1 MPLKFCAAYLAG
13 ILTTVAGLASGVG
26 YTSWAACG
34 LGALCA
40 FVVIG
45 WAIASRRRA
54 RAVARFLERVAGPS
68 ETIYRLSAIDNG
80 KAAIDNRQSPAD
92 PLLDEIAFGMARK
105 PFAKLLPGHQAV
117 VRRVAQSIKGGS
129 DAAA

>member
-13 ILTTVAGLASGVG
+13 MLTTVAGLASGVG
-26 YTSWAACG
+26 YTAWAACG

-40 FVVIG
+40 FVLIG

-68 ETIYRLSAIDNG
+68 ETVYSSKPV
-80 KAAIDNRQSPAD
+80 KAAPPAD

-117 VRRVAQSIKGGS
+117 VRRVAQSIKAGS

>member
-26 YTSWAACG
+26 YTAWATCG

-40 FVVIG
+40 FVLIG

-68 ETIYRLSAIDNG
+68 ETVYPVKPL
-80 KAAIDNRQSPAD
+80 KPVPPPAD
-92 PLLDEIAFGMARK
+92 PLLDEIAFGMAKK
-105 PFAKLLPGHQAV
+105 PFAKLLPVHQTAV
-117 VRRVAQSIKGGS
+117 RQVASRIHGGS